1 MTNLSQRHV
10 LVPTLAALLGLA
22 LTCSG
27 ASADAQQ
34 TSTAESRDTDDGPA
48 DSAFKA
54 NNASAISEVVVTGSR
69 IRSASE
75 TSDSPLVSVGA
86 AQIAAVGQTSLDTVL
101 AQMPQFTGSR
111 IWQLRMYAA
120 RACFS
125 DSAM

>member
-1 MTNLSQRHV
+1 MTNSSQRHV

-101 AQMPQFTGSR
+101 
-111 IWQLRMYAA
+111 
-120 RACFS
+120 
-125 DSAM
+125 

>member
-48 DSAFKA
+48 DSASKA
-54 NNASAISEVVVTGSR
+54 KM
-69 IRSASE
+69 
-75 TSDSPLVSVGA
+75 L
-86 AQIAAVGQTSLDTVL
+86 L
-101 AQMPQFTGSR
+101 A
-111 IWQLRMYAA
+111 LRDLRKGFVEGIERAA
-120 RACFS
+120 RPAVCVQDAASFTL
-125 DSAM
+125 AH